1 MARRGTIMSPLRSLW
16 RNLTRPAI
24 VEREL
29 DEEMRATIDLLVAD
43 NIRAGMSPDAAQRA
57 ALMQLGG
64 VESVKQQV
72 RDVRRG
78 TFVDSSLRDL
88 RYAARLLW
96 RNPLFTLTA
105 VLSLAIGIGATT
117 AIFSVTNGLLL
128 RAADGVA
135 DPETLVDIVRLSPG
149 SGAGVEPMS
158 FPDLLDVRQRTTR
171 LEEVFAYQLQLP
183 SASLRV
189 DDTATAIFVS
199 VVTSNYFRT
208 LGVHSAAGRVFDIGD
223 AEQLNASPV
232 AVLSHEFWMRRF
244 SGDPSVIGRAV
255 RINNVPLTIVG
266 VAASGFRGLSVVSP
280 DVWLPVSMVTVVE
293 AEGNGQELTSRFIPW
308 LMLGAR
314 LKPGVSRA
322 QASAEIAAIGAG
334 IQRDTPPNPFMPP
347 EGARDFATSS
357 FVWSAEVASPI
368 PYGIRVLAAGFFVLL
383 MALVGTVLVIACAN
397 LAGVLLARATGRRKE
412 IALRAAIGAGR
423 ARIVRQLLTETV
435 LVFAMGGLSGLALAR
450 VITRLLYLS
459 LPQFSLPVNISAPLD
474 SRVVI
479 FALVLSFIA
488 SLLSGIAPALHASKS
503 DVVTALKDDV
513 QGPSDRM
520 RLRNA
525 FVVAQVAFSILLVV
539 TAGLLVRAFDN
550 AVSVKQGFDSR
561 GVEMASLDLTMGGYT
576 EATGREAIRR
586 LHERLKAIPG
596 VEQASIADRPPGP
609 SGRSFGEITVPGAA
623 APRGGS
629 STFTNWSLIE
639 PGYFQA
645 IGMPLLA
652 GRDFTDADGAGREP
666 VVIVSQRTAQRLW
679 ADRDPI
685 GQLVS
690 VRPPQGPE
698 IATRQSRDPN
708 QRAAEQQLRVVGV
721 AGDLT
726 FGSPSERT
734 PFTIYVPIQQRYFA
748 QITIL
753 ARTNGTQSIARDLQ
767 TAVSTVDANLPIL
780 TVESLERQGTGPVQT
795 QLRIAA
801 TVAGS
806 VGIIG
811 LFLAGIG
818 IYGVTAY
825 AVTQRTREIGIRLSL
840 GARQSEVVQLVL
852 RQGMRLV
859 AVGSVIGLA
868 LGLGAGRLLSRR
880 QFGIPQFDPLVLVGA
895 AALFAIVGLFA
906 CYMPVRRAVRIRP
919 TEALRYE

>member
-1 MARRGTIMSPLRSLW
+1 MSPLRSLW
-16 RNLTRPAI
+16 RNLTRHAI

-29 DEEMRATIDLLVAD
+29 DEEMRSTIDLLVAD
-43 NIRAGMSPDAAQRA
+43 NIRDGLSPDSARRA
-57 ALMQLGG
+57 ALLQFGG

-78 TFVDSSLRDL
+78 TFVDSSLRDM

-96 RNPLFTLTA
+96 RNPLFALTA

-117 AIFSVTNGLLL
+117 AIFTVTNGLLF

-135 DPETLVDIVRLSPG
+135 DPETLVDIVRINSAAG
-149 SGAGVEPMS
+149 VGVEPMS
-158 FPDLLDVRQRTTR
+158 FPDLVDVRQRATK

-183 SASLRV
+183 AASLRI
-189 DDTATAIFVS
+189 DDSATAIFVN
-199 VVTSNYFRT
+199 VVTGNYFRA
-208 LGVHSAAGRVFDIGD
+208 LGVSSAAGRVFDRGD
-223 AEQLNASPV
+223 AEQLGASPV

-244 SGDPSVIGRAV
+244 SGDPGVVGRAV

-280 DVWLPVSMVTVVE
+280 DVWLPVSMIAVVS
-293 AEGNGQELTSRFIPW
+293 AEGQGQELTSRFIPW

-322 QASAEIAAIGAG
+322 QASAEVAAIGAA
-334 IQRDTPPNPFMPP
+334 IQRDTPLNPFVPP
-347 EGARDFATSS
+347 EGAREMDPKLL
-357 FVWSAEVASPI
+357 VWSAQVASPI
-368 PYGIRVLAAGFFVLL
+368 PYGVRILAAGFFVLL

-423 ARIVRQLLTETV
+423 ARIVRQLLTET
-435 LVFAMGGLSGLALAR
+435 LLIFAVGGLSGLALAR

-459 LPQFSLPVNISAPLD
+459 LPQFSMPVTISAPLD
-474 SRVVI
+474 GRVVV

-488 SLLSGIAPALHASKS
+488 ALLSGIAPALHASKS

-550 AVSVKQGFDSR
+550 VVSVKQGFDAR

-576 EATGREAIRR
+576 DATGRDAIRR
-586 LHERLKAIPG
+586 LRERLTKIPG
-596 VEQASIADRPPGP
+596 VEQASIADRAPGP
-609 SGRSFGEITVPGAA
+609 SGRSFGEITVPGAG

-629 STFTNWSLIE
+629 STFTNWTLIE

-645 IGMPLLA
+645 VGIPLLA
-652 GRDFTDADGAGREP
+652 GRDINDADGAGREQ

-679 ADRDPI
+679 GERDPI

-690 VRPPQGPE
+690 VRPPRGPL

-708 QRAAEQQLRVVGV
+708 QRLAEQQLRVVGV
-721 AGDLT
+721 AGDLN

-734 PFTIYVPIQQRYFA
+734 PFTIYVPLQQRYFA

-753 ARTNGTQSIARDLQ
+753 ARTNGAQSIARELQ

-780 TVESLERQGTGPVQT
+780 AVESLERQGTGPVQT

-825 AVTQRTREIGIRLSL
+825 AVSQRTREIGIRLSL
-840 GARQSEVVQLVL
+840 GASRREVVHLVL
-852 RQGMRLV
+852 GQGMRLV
-859 AVGSVIGLA
+859 ALGSGIGLV
-868 LGLGAGRLLSRR
+868 LGLGAGTLLSKR
-880 QFGIPQFDPLVLVGA
+880 QFGIPQFDPPVLVGA
-895 AALFAIVGLFA
+895 ALLFTVVGLVA

>member
-1 MARRGTIMSPLRSLW
+1 MTRFLALW
-16 RNLTRPAI
+16 RNIRHGAR

-29 DEEMRATIDLLVAD
+29 DEEMRATLDLLVAE
-43 NIRAGMSPDAAQRA
+43 NVRAGMTPDAARRA
-57 ALMQLGG
+57 ALLQLGG

-78 TFVDSSLRDL
+78 AFVDSSLRDV

-96 RNPLFTLTA
+96 RNPLFALTA

-117 AIFSVTNGLLL
+117 AIFTVTNGLLF

-135 DPETLVDIVRLSPG
+135 DPETLVDIVRINPAA
-149 SGAGVEPMS
+149 GAGVEPMS
-158 FPDLLDVRQRTTR
+158 YPDLVDVRERATK

-183 SASLRV
+183 AASLSI
-189 DDTATAIFVS
+189 DDSATAIFVS
-199 VVTSNYFRT
+199 VVTSNYFRA
-208 LGVHSAAGRVFDIGD
+208 LGVRSAAGRVFDGSD
-223 AEQLNASPV
+223 AEQLGASPI

-244 SGDPSVIGRAV
+244 SGDPGVIGRAV

-280 DVWLPVSMVTVVE
+280 DVWLPVSMVTVVS
-293 AEGNGQELTSRFIPW
+293 AEGHGHELTSRLIPW

-322 QASAEIAAIGAG
+322 QASAEIAAIGAA
-334 IQRDTPPNPFMPP
+334 IQRDTPPNPFVPP
-347 EGARDFATSS
+347 EGAREMDPKSL
-357 FVWSAEVASPI
+357 VWSAQVASPI
-368 PYGIRVLAAGFFVLL
+368 PYGIRILAAGFFVLL

-397 LAGVLLARATGRRKE
+397 LAGVLLARATGRRRE

-459 LPQFSLPVNISAPLD
+459 LPQFSMPVNISAPLD
-474 SRVVI
+474 SRVVV

-488 SLLSGIAPALHASKS
+488 ALLSGIAPALHASKS
-503 DVVTALKDDV
+503 DVVSALKDDV

-550 AVSVKQGFDSR
+550 VVSVKQGFDSR

-576 EATGREAIRR
+576 DATGREVIRR
-586 LHERLKAIPG
+586 LRDRLKAIPG
-596 VEQASIADRPPGP
+596 VEQASVADRAPGP
-609 SGRSFGEITVPGAA
+609 SGRSFGEITVPGTA
-623 APRGGS
+623 APRGRT
-629 STFTNWSLIE
+629 STFTNWTLIE

-645 IGMPLLA
+645 VGIPLLA
-652 GRDFTDADGAGREP
+652 GRDVNDADGAGREQ
-666 VVIVSQRTAQRLW
+666 VVIVSQRTAKRLW
-679 ADRDPI
+679 GDRDPI

-690 VRPPQGPE
+690 VRPPQGPQ
-698 IATRQSRDPN
+698 IATLQSRDPN
-708 QRAAEQQLRVVGV
+708 QRVAEQQLRVIGV

-726 FGSPSERT
+726 FGTPSEST
-734 PFTIYVPIQQRYFA
+734 PFTVYVPLQQKYFA

-753 ARTNGTQSIARDLQ
+753 ARTNGTRSIARDLQ
-767 TAVSTVDANLPIL
+767 TTVSAVDPNLPIL
-780 TVESLERQGTGPVQT
+780 AVESLERQGTGPVQT

-801 TVAGS
+801 TVAGG